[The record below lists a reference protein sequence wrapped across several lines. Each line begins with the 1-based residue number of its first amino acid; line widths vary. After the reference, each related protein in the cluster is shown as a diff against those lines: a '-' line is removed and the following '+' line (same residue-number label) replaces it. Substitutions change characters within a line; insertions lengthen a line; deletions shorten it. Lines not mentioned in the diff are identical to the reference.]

1 MNKALYTILCILIS
15 FSGFSQLTNQWVDYN
30 KSYYKFKVVADGVY
44 RIDYATLQNAAQF
57 AGLPLNSINRKDF
70 QIFGR
75 GQELYIHVEGAG
87 PNSSPMV
94 AGDYIEFY
102 AEKNTGWLD
111 ASYYSYPEWHANP
124 NVSLFTDTAT
134 YYLTWN
140 NATPN
145 RRLVPLANMNFT
157 GKTTEDYFMFE
168 SRVDQLSKPSNG
180 RYIISANSALYE
192 PEFT

>member
-30 KSYYKFKVVADGVY
+30 KSYYKFKVVADGAY

-94 AGDYIEFY
+94 AGDYIEFF
-102 AEKNTGWLD
+102 AETDLLGALSACPGGDCSAEHSSDAAACYPLLIEAFQPAEGALDGW
-111 ASYYSYPEWHANP
+111 ASPTRNGYSGSHG
-124 NVSLFTDTAT
+124 L
-134 YYLTWN
+134 
-140 NATPN
+140 
-145 RRLVPLANMNFT
+145 
-157 GKTTEDYFMFE
+157 
-168 SRVDQLSKPSNG
+168 
-180 RYIISANSALYE
+180 
-192 PEFT
+192 